1 MMERFQQEAKDCHA
15 YDRKR
20 AEQNLQWM
28 WQLTDEMLRQQLTD
42 HPGVGK
48 MLPGLRDKV
57 GRGELTP
64 VTAATQ
70 IIAQLRGD

>member
-1 MMERFQQEAKDCHA
+1 MMERFQQDAKDCHA

-28 WQLTDEMLRQQLTD
+28 WQLTDEMLRQQLSD
-42 HPGVGK
+42 HPGVDA
-48 MLPGLRDKV
+48 MMPALRDQV

>member
-48 MLPGLRDKV
+48 TLPGLRDQV

>member
-48 MLPGLRDKV
+48 TLPGLRDQV
-57 GRGELTP
+57 CRGELTP

>member
-1 MMERFQQEAKDCHA
+1 
-15 YDRKR
+15 
-20 AEQNLQWM
+20 M

-48 MLPGLRDKV
+48 MLPGLRDQV

-70 IIAQLRGD
+70 IIEQLRGD